1 MSDRSHEWFLLVKG
15 TPGEMYHL
23 ATPGRYPSTLD
34 VAYDVFVRD
43 QALDWSGQFFGDPT
57 ILKRIVTTQE
67 YDLGPESILPVAGG
81 TSMGNFLAC
90 QAILK
95 PGDEAIVESPA
106 WTQVGN
112 LCRRMGVDVKWWY
125 LRSENRWRPNLDE
138 LKRMVTHRTK
148 LIYLCNPNNPTG
160 SVLAPEE
167 MAELCRIADR
177 HGTYVLSDEIYRGL
191 EWDGGGLSPTIVHHY
206 DRGICSNSLTKVLG
220 VCGLRFGWIA
230 TQDKALYK
238 QCFDIYYDCTLCNN
252 ILSEK
257 IAARLLE
264 PECYRALLDEGKL
277 AGRQNLAFL
286 NEVLKRSEVLS
297 MVPPQ
302 GAYCGLLRVDTGEP
316 SWDLCERIL
325 RRKPV
330 GVSLVPGITY
340 NEHCESHVRIGFGAR
355 PADFRAALEIVEES
369 VKTHSVG
376 G

>member
-34 VAYDVFVRD
+34 VAYDVLERD

-57 ILKRIVTTQE
+57 VLKGIVATQE

-125 LRSENRWRPNLDE
+125 LRPENRWRPDLDE
-138 LKRMVTHRTK
+138 LKRMVTDRTK

-167 MAELCRIADR
+167 TAELCPHRRSPRHLCPFRRDIPWARMERWWAEPDYRQPLRPWHLFEQPDQGPRRVRSSLRLDR
-177 HGTYVLSDEIYRGL
+177 DARQGAVRTMLRHLLRLCPVQQYPLREDRGQTAGARVLSGSSGRRKARGPP
-191 EWDGGGLSPTIVHHY
+191 EPG
-206 DRGICSNSLTKVLG
+206 
-220 VCGLRFGWIA
+220 
-230 TQDKALYK
+230 
-238 QCFDIYYDCTLCNN
+238 
-252 ILSEK
+252 
-257 IAARLLE
+257 LLE
-264 PECYRALLDEGKL
+264 
-277 AGRQNLAFL
+277 
-286 NEVLKRSEVLS
+286 RSSTAE
-297 MVPPQ
+297 
-302 GAYCGLLRVDTGEP
+302 
-316 SWDLCERIL
+316 
-325 RRKPV
+325 
-330 GVSLVPGITY
+330 
-340 NEHCESHVRIGFGAR
+340 
-355 PADFRAALEIVEES
+355 
-369 VKTHSVG
+369 
-376 G
+376 